1 MYGVKAYLLSVCGAA
16 LVCAIANRFVENR
29 GSAAGIG
36 KLLIGSFL
44 VLTVLG
50 PIPTLKL
57 DFLDRLTLNI
67 QEDATHAV
75 RQGEENTYHAL
86 SEIIKQRTAA
96 YILQKAQKLN
106 ISLDIEVVVSDDDI
120 PAPEKI
126 FLSGTVAPFAK
137 RQLQQM
143 IEQDLGIA
151 KECQIW
157 T

>member
-57 DFLDRLTLNI
+57 DFLDRFTLNI
-67 QEDATHAV
+67 QEDAMHAV
-75 RQGEENTYHAL
+75 RQG
-86 SEIIKQRTAA
+86 
-96 YILQKAQKLN
+96 
-106 ISLDIEVVVSDDDI
+106 
-120 PAPEKI
+120 
-126 FLSGTVAPFAK
+126 
-137 RQLQQM
+137 
-143 IEQDLGIA
+143 
-151 KECQIW
+151 
-157 T
+157 

>member
-1 MYGVKAYLLSVCGAA
+1 MYGVRAYLLSVCGAA
-16 LVCAIANRFVENR
+16 LVCAVAKRFVENR
-29 GSAAGIG
+29 GSVAGIG

-44 VLTVLG
+44 ILTVLK
-50 PIPTLKL
+50 PISTLKL
-57 DFLDRLTLNI
+57 DFIEDLTLNT
-67 QEDATHAV
+67 QADAFDAV
-75 RQGEENTYHAL
+75 RQGEENTHQAL
-86 SEIIKQRTAA
+86 AEIIKSRTAT
-96 YILQKAQKLN
+96 YILQKAQELN
-106 ISLDIEVVVSDDDI
+106 VNLDIEVVVSNDDI

-126 FLSGTVAPFAK
+126 YLSGTVAPFAK